1 MFCSSVGVGVEFF
14 GDSIR
19 DDASVYRFLE
29 PLVSIWDCA
38 GGGKKEALD
47 MRLGLLGTVMG
58 YE

>member
-1 MFCSSVGVGVEFF
+1 VVGVGVEVF

-29 PLVSIWDCA
+29 PLVYIWDCA
-38 GGGKKEALD
+38 EGGKKEALE
-47 MRLGLLGTVMG
+47 MKLGLLGTVMG